1 MTTAAADPIAVVT
14 AFFKAMET
22 LDYNTALT
30 LIAPDCEYTNMP
42 MTTVRGPAG
51 VRAVLEPFFAPTIA
65 NEFRMIRCFAAGE
78 MVLTERLDRHQLGPD
93 RWAELPVAGVLE
105 VKDGLITVWRE
116 YFDLATLFRQ
126 WPELQ
131 PGA

>member
-14 AFFKAMET
+14 ASFKAMET

-51 VRAVLEPFFAPTIA
+51 VRAVLEPF
-65 NEFRMIRCFAAGE
+65 
-78 MVLTERLDRHQLGPD
+78 
-93 RWAELPVAGVLE
+93 
-105 VKDGLITVWRE
+105 
-116 YFDLATLFRQ
+116 
-126 WPELQ
+126 
-131 PGA
+131 